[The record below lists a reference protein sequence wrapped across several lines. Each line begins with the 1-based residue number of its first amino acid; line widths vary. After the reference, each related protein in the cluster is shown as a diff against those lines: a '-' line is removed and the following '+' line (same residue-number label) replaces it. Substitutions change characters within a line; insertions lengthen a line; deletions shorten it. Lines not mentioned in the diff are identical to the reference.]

1 MKVAQLRQ
9 LRQLALGM
17 RSASSANQ
25 VEWYARAIAR
35 VIENLENPSATE
47 PLEKAPPDGERIG
60 TAPCS
65 KADTAPGP
73 KEPSAAPR
81 GIAEAHTATDRKA
94 AIAQKPSIGAQHVS
108 RETRARQPNDRHP
121 IFLDDPAAIADQR
134 RGRTR
139 FSY

>member
-17 RSASSANQ
+17 RSASSADQ

-73 KEPSAAPR
+73 KEPSAAP
-81 GIAEAHTATDRKA
+81 ATDRKA
-94 AIAQKPSIGAQHVS
+94 AIAHKPSIGIRHVS

-121 IFLDDPAAIADQR
+121 IFVDDPAAIADQR